1 MSMLDIIVLLVLILA
16 VVRGLMR
23 GMVDT
28 LFSLAAWMLAF
39 VLGKWG
45 ALMVAPL
52 LPIGITNPAIRYFAG
67 FAVVFLVVLVSVL
80 LLGHALASL
89 VKAAGLN
96 NADKVLGG
104 VMGLAK
110 GLVILVG
117 LTLAAGLTSL
127 PRTDFWKQAALSNSL
142 QAMAISVLP
151 LIPADVAKYIRFD
164 NVALTNLMDGCT
176 ACAG

>member
-1 MSMLDIIVLLVLILA
+1 MSTLDIIVLLVLILT

-28 LFSLAAWMLAF
+28 LFSLAAWILAF

-52 LPIGITNPAIRYFAG
+52 LPVAIESQAIRYFAG
-67 FAVVFLVVLVSVL
+67 FAVVFLGVLIGVL

-89 VKAAGLN
+89 VKAAGLGST
-96 NADKVLGG
+96 DKLLGG
-104 VMGLAK
+104 VLGLAK
-110 GLVILVG
+110 GLVILIG

-127 PRTDFWKQAALSNSL
+127 PRTDFWKQAALSGSL
-142 QAMAISVLP
+142 QVMAQHALP
-151 LIPADVAKYIRFD
+151 LLPVDVAKYVRFE
-164 NVALTNLMDGCT
+164 
-176 ACAG
+176 

>member
-1 MSMLDIIVLLVLILA
+1 MLDIIVLLVLTLA

-28 LFSLAAWMLAF
+28 LFSLAAWILAF

-52 LPIGITNPAIRYFAG
+52 LPVGIANPSIRYFTG
-67 FAVVFLVVLVSVL
+67 FVLVFLVVLIGVL

-89 VKAAGLN
+89 VKAAGLGS
-96 NADKVLGG
+96 ADKMLGG
-104 VMGLAK
+104 VLGLAK

-127 PRTDFWKQAALSNSL
+127 PHTDFWKQAALSNSL
-142 QAMAISVLP
+142 QAMALSVLP

>member
-1 MSMLDIIVLLVLILA
+1 MSVLDLIVLLVLVLT

-52 LPIGITNPAIRYFAG
+52 LPIAIENPAIRYFAG
-67 FAVVFLVVLVSVL
+67 FAVVFLVVLIGVL

-89 VKAAGLN
+89 VKAAGLGST
-96 NADKVLGG
+96 DKVLGG
-104 VMGLAK
+104 MLGLAK
-110 GLVILVG
+110 GLLILVG
-117 LTLAAGLTSL
+117 MTLAAGLTSL
-127 PRTDFWKQAALSNSL
+127 PRTDFWKQSALSGSL
-142 QAMAISVLP
+142 QAMALRTLP
-151 LIPADVAKYIRFD
+151 LLPADVAKYVRFE
-164 NVALTNLMDGCT
+164 
-176 ACAG
+176 

>member
-1 MSMLDIIVLLVLILA
+1 MSMLDLIVLLVLILA

-28 LFSLAAWMLAF
+28 LFSLAAWVLAF

-52 LPIGITNPAIRYFAG
+52 LPIAIESPAIRYFAG
-67 FAVVFLVVLVSVL
+67 FAVIFLVVLIGVL

-89 VKAAGLN
+89 VKAAGLGST
-96 NADKVLGG
+96 DRMLGG
-104 VMGLAK
+104 VLGLAK
-110 GLVILVG
+110 GLVILIG

-127 PRTDFWKQAALSNSL
+127 PRTDFWKQAALSGSL
-142 QAMAISVLP
+142 QTMVQFALP
-151 LIPADVAKYIRFD
+151 LLPADVAKYVRFE
-164 NVALTNLMDGCT
+164 
-176 ACAG
+176 